1 MWNAC
6 ATLKVAGPNGI
17 FLKSICCISEY
28 LDVFLPSFQ
37 PPICV
42 LHIAIRL
49 RMHPNTGRTCCAILY
64 QDVRSFRREEHLVKT
79 QKTDFTC
86 SANLGC
92 LVESLPGLQVVFM
105 DSATYEEARVKPED
119 AWSKWVKEGDTV
131 NLVVWNGKVITVEIP
146 KTVTLLIAEAG
157 PGVQG
162 SRSSAGSKSIK
173 LETGAIIQ
181 VQNSTVKFFS
191 YAEGFPVVSRPL
203 TQVGQA
209 SLEIDGKQ
217 MTDPLFRTFADHPC
231 MISASR
237 VCYVEIP
244 PTSLASMA
252 KAGWHGLSA
261 DLCKFWSIFKL
272 TMLCI
277 FNAKQM

>member
-1 MWNAC
+1 MQFC
-6 ATLKVAGPNGI
+6 TEMRELK
-17 FLKSICCISEY
+17 
-28 LDVFLPSFQ
+28 
-37 PPICV
+37 
-42 LHIAIRL
+42 
-49 RMHPNTGRTCCAILY
+49 
-64 QDVRSFRREEHLVKT
+64 REEHFVKT

-86 SANLGC
+86 SA
-92 LVESLPGLQVVFM
+92 SLSCSVASLLGLQVVFM

-191 YAEGFPVVSRPL
+191 YAKGFPVVNRPL
-203 TQVGQA
+203 PQVGQA
-209 SLEIDGKQ
+209 SLEMNGKQ
-217 MTDPLFRTFADHPC
+217 VTDPLFRSFADHPC

-237 VCYVEIP
+237 FCYVELL
-244 PTSLASMA
+244 PTILASMA

-261 DLCKFWSIFKL
+261 DLCKFWSKFKL

-277 FNAKQM
+277 FNLKKM